1 MKVAYLKECLKEYF
15 KKFLL
20 SRWQQKKKTYPT
32 LVEIFLTVPSSQAI
46 HKYQEQLCTLILFQ
60 VIQTLIFV

>member
-20 SRWQQKKKTYPT
+20 SRWQQKKTYST

-60 VIQTLIFV
+60 VIQTLMFV

>member
-20 SRWQQKKKTYPT
+20 SRWQQKKKPYPT
-32 LVEIFLTVPSSQAI
+32 LVEIFLTVPSSQTI

-60 VIQTLIFV
+60 VIQTLIFA

>member
-20 SRWQQKKKTYPT
+20 SRWQQKKKSYPT
-32 LVEIFLTVPSSQAI
+32 LVEIFLTVPSSQTI

-60 VIQTLIFV
+60 VIQTLIFL